1 LRGHNVD
8 MVIYGV
14 ALLAFCFITGLFLG
28 DLLGRWIGI
37 EANLGGVGFAMLLL
51 IGLSAYLKKKI
62 LLPPITEQGI
72 TFWSAIYIPI
82 VVAMAAKQNVFMA
95 LDAGGVAIVSGFL
108 AVLISFLLI
117 PLLTKVG
124 KNEST
129 RDY

>member
-1 LRGHNVD
+1 

-14 ALLAFCFITGLFLG
+14 ALLAFCFIAGLFLG
-28 DLLGRWIGI
+28 DLLGRLIGI

-51 IGLSAYLKKKI
+51 ISLSVYLKKKI

-95 LDAGGVAIVSGFL
+95 LDAGGVAIASGFL
-108 AVLISFLLI
+108 AVVISFLLI

-124 KNEST
+124 KK
-129 RDY
+129 